1 MKAVVC
7 PAYGSPEVLRVEN
20 VPKPVPKD
28 SEILV
33 QIMASAVNTADVL
46 ESDGDVKS
54 YIA

>member
-7 PAYGSPEVLRVEN
+7 PAYGSPNVLKVQN
-20 VPKPVPKD
+20 VSKPFPKD